1 MRELYARMAE
11 LEREGRRFAVATV
24 VRTIGS
30 TPQVVG
36 AKLVVDDLGRVNG
49 TLGGGCVEGDAF
61 DEAKRILAGGDASL
75 REYEL
80 TEDLAWDTGLV
91 CGGTM
96 WIHVE
101 PGDTALRVSGRDLLG
116 NMLAAS
122 AGGKP
127 VALTTLLRRTK
138 VRPATAGQ
146 IASTGRPAKAVQPG
160 TGKGTTTDEAAIAGP
175 SSTVT
180 EFAAAGRL
188 FVESDGRSDGTLG
201 AAALDAR
208 AREAAAEALNRG
220 TARTVVIGDDL
231 ELLIEPVLARPRLVI
246 AGGGHVALALARM
259 AGLLEYEI
267 TVVEDRA
274 EYAERERFPAGVEI
288 AQGEIAPTL
297 AALNVGWNTF
307 IVIATRGH
315 KMDAHCLRAA
325 VKSDARYVG
334 LLGSKRKTVLIAKM
348 LAGEGVPD
356 ERLRAVHAPIGL
368 DLGGRTPAEI
378 ALSVLAELSQERFGG
393 TGRPLRLASEVFDRA
408 LAGR

>member
-36 AKLVVDDLGRVNG
+36 AKLLVDDLGRVAG

-61 DEAKRILAGGDASL
+61 EEAKRILAGGEASL

-116 NMLAAS
+116 DVLAAS

-127 VALTTLLRRTK
+127 VVLATLLRRT
-138 VRPATAGQ
+138 RAQPTTAGQ
-146 IASTGRPAKAVQPG
+146 VGSAGRPANAVQPR
-160 TGKGTTTDEAAIAGP
+160 TEQPTTAGQAASAGQSSIA
-175 SSTVT
+175 T
-180 EFAAAGRL
+180 EFAPAGRL
-188 FVESDGRSDGTLG
+188 FVETDGRSTGTLG
-201 AAALDAR
+201 DAALDAR
-208 AREAAAEALNRG
+208 AREAAAEALRRG
-220 TARTVVIGDDL
+220 TARTSALGDDH
-231 ELLIEPVLARPRLVI
+231 ELLVEPVLAKPRLVI

-297 AALNVGWNTF
+297 EALGVGWNTF
-307 IVIATRGH
+307 VVIATRGH

-348 LAGEGVPD
+348 LRDEGVAE

-378 ALSVLAELSQERFGG
+378 ALSVLAELSEERYGG